1 VILGLVGNKPPTIKP
16 GDLVRTRSG
25 RTARCLE
32 IRARGFRLIA
42 DVATQQQSIVHAEEL
57 FLVRS
62 APPRRWPSYE
72 LA

>member
-1 VILGLVGNKPPTIKP
+1 MIFGLVGNKPPTIKP
-16 GDLVRTRSG
+16 GDLIRTQSG
-25 RTARCLE
+25 RTAHCLE

-42 DVATQQQSIVHAEEL
+42 DVVTKQQSIVHVDEL